1 MEVRELLTE
10 FGFDG
15 ENTPVVIG
23 SALCAL
29 EVCLYALYILWFSL
43 YAL

>member
-10 FGFDG
+10 HGFDG
-15 ENTPVVIG
+15 DNAPVVIG

-29 EVCLYALYILWFSL
+29 EASWQKY
-43 YAL
+43 